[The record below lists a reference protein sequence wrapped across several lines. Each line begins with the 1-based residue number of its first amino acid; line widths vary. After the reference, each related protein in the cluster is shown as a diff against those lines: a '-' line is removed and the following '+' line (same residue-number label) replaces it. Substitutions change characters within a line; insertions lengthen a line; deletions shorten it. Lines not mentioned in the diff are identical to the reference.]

1 VGRDRRLIQWSI
13 RDMQTVMDYGEIHN
27 DRIMSMVLTPDS
39 KFLYTACMDG
49 ELKQWEIIK
58 KKLWK
63 NFGEIEKKSIKCMA
77 ILINQSQIPNHI
89 SHATHG
95 TAYIED

>member
-27 DRIMSMVLTPDS
+27 DPIMSMVLTPDS

-77 ILINQSQIPNHI
+77 VLVNQSQILTHNY
-89 SHATHG
+89 HATHG
-95 TAYIED
+95 TASIEN

>member
-1 VGRDRRLIQWSI
+1 
-13 RDMQTVMDYGEIHN
+13 MQTVMDYGEIHN
-27 DRIMSMVLTPDS
+27 DPIMSMVLTPDS

-77 ILINQSQIPNHI
+77 ILVNQSQILTHNY
-89 SHATHG
+89 HATHG
-95 TAYIED
+95 TASIEN